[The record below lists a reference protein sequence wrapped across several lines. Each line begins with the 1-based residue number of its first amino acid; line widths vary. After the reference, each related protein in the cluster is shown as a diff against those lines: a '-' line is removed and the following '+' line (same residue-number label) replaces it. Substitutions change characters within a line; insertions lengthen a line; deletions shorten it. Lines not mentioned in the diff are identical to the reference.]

1 MFCVLNFVYSKLY
14 AKNADFNNLHTILTR
29 IVSASSAAPQIPLCW
44 RMDRWHWQSDALTT
58 RQDLI
63 LAVAVFPAFSA
74 ILTVAA
80 DPAVTNVLAAVGD
93 TC

>member
-1 MFCVLNFVYSKLY
+1 MSEDGSNPGKLR
-14 AKNADFNNLHTILTR
+14 L
-29 IVSASSAAPQIPLCW
+29 Q
-44 RMDRWHWQSDALTT
+44 HWQSDAPTT
-58 RQDLI
+58 RLGLI